1 MEIRKYTF
9 YSRALIDP
17 TSQIILVGTK
27 ADLRNESGVQDQEIS
42 KAEAKALAKEINA
55 VCYIE
60 TSSKTGDGIS
70 ELLDAS
76 IKAAM
81 STTDGNKK
89 FCLIL

>member
-1 MEIRKYTF
+1 MIE
-9 YSRALIDP
+9 P

-27 ADLRNESGVQDQEIS
+27 ADLRTEAGVQDQEIS

-55 VCYIE
+55 VRYIE

-70 ELLDAS
+70 ELLDES

-81 STTDGNKK
+81 STKDGNKK
-89 FCLIL
+89 FCFFL